1 MQEELRRSNSIG
13 NVEGVDT
20 FLSLIFAQRLSSV
33 KALNHACRFLLFYQ
47 LNCRLALLLLEDLGL
62 IKVTQDRISVLPEGE
77 EFFELSQT
85 EVKKQIAEIT
95 INKLFE
101 ENLLEQKKLSIDT
114 TTGVL
119 QIPTNAIHFDA
130 TIYVTFLQTIGC
142 FRRVGSFFVFDD
154 NSLRE
159 DFEKKVVLRKRKI
172 SQDELLMTLQKQQ
185 EDGDAGEQ
193 FVIGFEMQRLAECAL
208 TPKRI
213 SVIDVSA
220 GYDILSCNNSDSST
234 YDRYIEVKSFRGSPH
249 FYWSSN
255 EKRIAEVLGENY
267 FLYLVD
273 LSAIEQGDESYV
285 PQIIANPAV
294 NLCHNDW
301 LIEPDSYRVIFLK

>member
-13 NVEGVDT
+13 NPEGVDT

-62 IKVTQDRISVLPEGE
+62 ISVTKDCITVLPVGE
-77 EFFELSQT
+77 RFFELSQSET
-85 EVKKQIAEIT
+85 KKQIAEIT

-101 ENLLEQKKLSIDT
+101 ENLLEQKKLGIDSV
-114 TTGVL
+114 TGIL
-119 QIPTNAIHFDA
+119 QIPANAIHFDA

-154 NSLRE
+154 DSLRE
-159 DFEKKVVLRKRKI
+159 DFEKKVVQRKRKI
-172 SQDELLMTLQKQQ
+172 SQDELLLNLQKQQ
-185 EDGDAGEQ
+185 ADGDAGEQ
-193 FVIGFEMQRLAECAL
+193 FVIGFEIQRLAEGAL

-213 SVIDVSA
+213 SLIDVSA
-220 GYDILSCNNSDSST
+220 GYDILSCNNPDSEA
-234 YDRYIEVKSFRGSPH
+234 YDRYIEVKSFRGPPH
-249 FYWSSN
+249 FYWSAN
-255 EKRIAEVLGENY
+255 EKRVAEVLGENY

-273 LSAIEQGDESYV
+273 LSAAEKEGSNYV
-285 PQIIANPAV
+285 PQIISNPAEA
-294 NLCHNDW
+294 LLGDDW
-301 LIEPDSYRVIFLK
+301 LIEPNSYFVQLL